1 MQRTLTHFAYFSVI
15 ALLGLTVPAAF
26 LGDPSAAQH
35 AIIVVGTLGV
45 WRYTWALVNFSRAII
60 FKKFAYPRWKA
71 KAFKAYAAS
80 GVRSHAFFM
89 LTSYMVDQDT
99 TLMVYRRLFR
109 AAARAPAGATI
120 VSSVVDGADERL
132 IREIYNSMQ
141 IDMSSVTLKL
151 DRIKSNGKRDAMERA
166 LTILASY
173 APTPYDIMIFVDG
186 DTVVPDDVVE
196 QAAPWFHDQ
205 RVGALT
211 THEEAI
217 IEDENLFKDWFD
229 LRFHQRQVMMC
240 SMGLSKHV
248 LTLTG
253 RMSIFRANLATDPG
267 LVNGVGR
274 DYLDHWRLGRVNFL
288 TGDDKST
295 WYWLLKNRYQMLY
308 LPDMVS
314 RSVETQPRD
323 GFFDSAKTLMVRW
336 FGNMMR
342 TNGRAIRL
350 GPRPM
355 GFFTW
360 WSILDQRVS
369 MFTTLVGPISILV
382 TAILV
387 SPAVIPLYIGWV
399 MATRY
404 VFCAFIAL
412 FNGVSFPVTQPPILY
427 FSQIV
432 GASIKTFVLFR
443 LDKQKWTR
451 QNASGGAT
459 TLALFDRVKAYES
472 AAHHALTICWLTL
485 GVLYLSTL

>member
-1 MQRTLTHFAYFSVI
+1 MERTLTHFAYFAVI
-15 ALLGLTVPAAF
+15 ALLGLTVPATF
-26 LGDPSAAQH
+26 LGDPSAAHH
-35 AIIVVGTLGV
+35 AIIVVGTLGA
-45 WRYTWALVNFSRAII
+45 WRYSWAVLNFSRATI
-60 FKKFAYPRWKA
+60 FKRFVYPRRKA
-71 KAFKAYAAS
+71 RAFKAYAAS
-80 GVRSHAFFM
+80 GVRSHAYFM
-89 LTSYMVDQDT
+89 VTSYMVDQDT

-109 AAARAPAGATI
+109 AAANAPAGATI

-141 IDMSSVTLKL
+141 IDMSSVTLKM
-151 DRIKSNGKRDAMERA
+151 DRIASKGKRDAMERA
-166 LTILASY
+166 LTILATF
-173 APTPYDIMIFVDG
+173 APTPHDIMIFVDG
-186 DTVVPDDVVE
+186 DTVVPFDVVE

-205 RVGALT
+205 NVGALT

-217 IEDENLFKDWFD
+217 IEEQNLFKDWFD

-253 RMSIFRANLATDPG
+253 RMSIFRANLATHPG

-295 WYWLLKNRYQMLY
+295 WFWLLKNKYQMLY

-314 RSVETQPRD
+314 RSVETQPRAT
-323 GFFDSAKTLMVRW
+323 FFDSAKTLMVRW

-350 GPRPM
+350 GPGPM

-369 MFTTLVGPISILV
+369 MFTTLVGPLSVLV
-382 TAILV
+382 TAIFAT
-387 SPAVIPLYIGWV
+387 PAVIPLYIGWV
-399 MATRY
+399 LATRY
-404 VFCAFIAL
+404 VFCAFIAI

-432 GASIKTFVLFR
+432 GAAIKTFVLFR

-451 QNASGGAT
+451 QNAGGGAAA
-459 TLALFDRVKAYES
+459 LALFDRVKAYES
-472 AAHHALTICWLTL
+472 AMHHALTLCWLTL
-485 GVLYLSTL
+485 AVLYVSTL

>member
-1 MQRTLTHFAYFSVI
+1 VQRTLTHFAYFSVI

-295 WYWLLKNRYQMLY
+295 W
-308 LPDMVS
+308 
-314 RSVETQPRD
+314 
-323 GFFDSAKTLMVRW
+323 
-336 FGNMMR
+336 
-342 TNGRAIRL
+342 
-350 GPRPM
+350 
-355 GFFTW
+355 
-360 WSILDQRVS
+360 
-369 MFTTLVGPISILV
+369 
-382 TAILV
+382 
-387 SPAVIPLYIGWV
+387 
-399 MATRY
+399 
-404 VFCAFIAL
+404 
-412 FNGVSFPVTQPPILY
+412 
-427 FSQIV
+427 
-432 GASIKTFVLFR
+432 
-443 LDKQKWTR
+443 
-451 QNASGGAT
+451 
-459 TLALFDRVKAYES
+459 
-472 AAHHALTICWLTL
+472 
-485 GVLYLSTL
+485 